1 VPLSG
6 VLSSARGSSA
16 DKGEAMAHEL
26 SVRIAAAITHE
37 FG

>member
-1 VPLSG
+1 

-16 DKGEAMAHEL
+16 DKGEAMANEL